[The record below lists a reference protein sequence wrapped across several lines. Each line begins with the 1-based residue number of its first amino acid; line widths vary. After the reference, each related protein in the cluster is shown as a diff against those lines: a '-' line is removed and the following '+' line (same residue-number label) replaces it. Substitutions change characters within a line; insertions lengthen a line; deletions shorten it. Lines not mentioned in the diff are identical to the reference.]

1 MQVTREDL
9 QHLAGSPLGAEHLQ
23 DEAARKFGTEEK
35 RSPEL
40 VEMCKRVGKK
50 WLPLGKLPPKK
61 RQTKAEIAEH
71 QIDIEDA
78 IEAAGGKRGG
88 AAA

>member
-9 QHLAGSPLGAEHLQ
+9 QHLASQPLGAEHLQ
-23 DEAARKFGTEEK
+23 TEAEQKFGTEEK
-35 RSPEL
+35 RSGEL

-61 RQTKAEIAEH
+61 RMTKAQIAEH

-88 AAA
+88 VS